1 MKDKIKSF
9 FTKNIP
15 LKIISLILGLAV
27 WAILANSQDPT
38 ITRVVN
44 VPITYTNADLL
55 EKNESRIMLS
65 GPETIP
71 ISVSVRT
78 SMQSRATASL
88 FKCVADLTDHSG
100 GDISNQ
106 RVHVNVSQVGGTNL
120 ILDWNYTRND
130 PNITVVMDEIVTRS
144 FPVELLPTDS
154 LTEGL
159 VLGGSVTFNPASVTV
174 RGPQS
179 KFSSV
184 TAVKAK
190 VSLSEFTEGTG
201 GTFTETVKLALY
213 DGNDRVIEDRLLSV
227 SPSESVMTAIVSR
240 VRMTT
245 VKLAGTTGT
254 VAKGYRYVNYTMTPE
269 QISVYGLK
277 SVVADLSEIVIP
289 ESAVD
294 INGLTE
300 DREFT
305 LSIIDYLP
313 DGVSLLEGT
322 GDEIRIMVHVEP
334 LVTEEVPIEVSDIIF
349 TGENED
355 YVYEYEAEGLK
366 LQVTGLEEDVKVFKI
381 SDVLPSV
388 DVSGLEPGTHDVKV
402 QVGTKTGYTFD
413 NAEDLTIQVTI
424 TDPAAE
430 SSAEEES
437 ASGEEPETESGSG
450 ERETEEA
457 P

>member
-9 FTKNIP
+9 FTENIP

-38 ITRVVN
+38 ITRTVN

-313 DGVSLLEGT
+313 DGVSLLDGSS
-322 GDEIRIMVHVEP
+322 DEIRIMVHVEE
-334 LVTEEVPIEVSDIIF
+334 LVTEEVPIDVTNLIF
-349 TGENED
+349 EGENED
-355 YVYEYEAEGLK
+355 YLYEYETEELK

-381 SDVLPSV
+381 SDAMPSV
-388 DVSGLEPGTHDVKV
+388 DVSGLEPGTHEVRV
-402 QVGTKTGYTFD
+402 RVESKTGYTFE
-413 NAEDLTIQVTI
+413 NADDLKIRVTV
-424 TDPAAE
+424 TDP
-430 SSAEEES
+430 SAETTEEEGS
-437 ASGEEPETESGSG
+437 SKDES
-450 ERETEEA
+450 ETEEV
-457 P
+457 PTTPQMTEDEP